1 MGGMTL
7 VGEYVPSKAQWV
19 RDQVEK
25 FEASDGQEANTLRDG
40 GDPIVVI
47 TSVGAKSGNLRKNP
61 VMRVERDG
69 IYVAIASKGGADDQP
84 EWYYNFVAHPEVEL
98 QDGAVKKTYRVD
110 LVEGDGAG
118 RPVAAGGR
126 HLATYASYQKKTDRA
141 DPGLQAH
148 PHRLTCAFGPSPHG
162 ETVPELCPFRRLC
175 PSSTGIS
182 TPWSRSRCARRPPTG
197 GPSGVR
203 CDPC

>member
-19 RDQVEK
+19 RDQVEQ
-25 FEASDGQEANTLRDG
+25 FEASDGQEANTLRG
-40 GDPIVVI
+40 GTDPIVVI

-98 QDGAVKKTYRVD
+98 QDGAGQED
-110 LVEGDGAG
+110 LPG
-118 RPVAAGGR
+118 RP
-126 HLATYASYQKKTDRA
+126 
-141 DPGLQAH
+141 
-148 PHRLTCAFGPSPHG
+148 
-162 ETVPELCPFRRLC
+162 RR
-175 PSSTGIS
+175 G
-182 TPWSRSRCARRPPTG
+182 
-197 GPSGVR
+197 
-203 CDPC
+203 